1 MPFCPN
7 PDCDHRQRLG
17 EPAEFLDGVTKC
29 SDCGSTLSGT
39 APHFETV
46 REPEKVT
53 GWTCPQCG
61 LVNRYDLVLCS
72 CGYNSYRPMMS
83 DIPVYANYTLD
94 ELYDV
99 YDYVDREKYPGRFNL
114 IVQEIEK
121 RKSIPALEAKGAS
134 GFSETPAAGDAT
146 TAEQQ
151 RELAL
156 KFHGSV
162 REYFRIWIVNLC
174 LTLFTLGIFSAWA
187 KVRKKRYFYSH
198 TTVDGTP
205 FQYLGRPIPI
215 LKGRV
220 IAATAFLTYYASSH
234 FFTPLLPYVFAAG
247 AVLAPWVLVRS
258 AAFNARYS
266 AFRNMTFHFDG
277 GYQGALK
284 ALYLWGLIPV
294 FVLGMMFNWWGKYA
308 LAAAAILVF
317 GVSFPWWIRRLRN
330 FLISHSSYGGR
341 KGIFSAT
348 GGQFFGVYFRSGLIM
363 AGVLIIASILSAM
376 LIASIA
382 KKSITV
388 WPFLSLTYTGYVLAY
403 AYVQAHSSNLVWN
416 HTRLGPLRFQST
428 LLGRGMAKLYVTNA
442 LAIIASLGL
451 LTPWAV
457 MRTLKYRADHMRVL
471 QEGELAEFQGSDMSA
486 VEAIGAETVDFFDM
500 DLSL

>member
-1 MPFCPN
+1 
-7 PDCDHRQRLG
+7 
-17 EPAEFLDGVTKC
+17 
-29 SDCGSTLSGT
+29 
-39 APHFETV
+39 
-46 REPEKVT
+46 
-53 GWTCPQCG
+53 
-61 LVNRYDLVLCS
+61 
-72 CGYNSYRPMMS
+72 MMS
-83 DIPVYANYTLD
+83 DMPDYEKYTLD

-121 RKSIPALEAKGAS
+121 RKSIPAPEAKGAS
-134 GFSETPAAGDAT
+134 GVSETPAAAGDAT
-146 TAEQQ
+146 TAEQP

-156 KFHGSV
+156 KFHGSAQ
-162 REYFRIWIVNLC
+162 EYFRIWIVNLC
-174 LTLFTLGIFSAWA
+174 LTLITLGIFSAWA

-198 TTVDGTP
+198 TTVGGTP
-205 FQYLGRPIPI
+205 FQYLGRPVPI

-220 IAATAFLTYYASSH
+220 IAASAFLTYYASSH
-234 FFTPLLPYVFAAG
+234 FFTSLLPYVFAAG

-277 GYQGALK
+277 KYQGALK
-284 ALYLWGLIPV
+284 ALYLWGIIPA
-294 FVLGMMFNWWGKYA
+294 FVLGMLFNWWGKYA
-308 LAAAAILVF
+308 IAAVAVLVF

-330 FLISHSSYGGR
+330 FLISHSSYGNR
-341 KGIFSAT
+341 NGIFSAT

-363 AGVLIIASILSAM
+363 VGIVMVVGVLSAM
-376 LIASIA
+376 MVASIT
-382 KKSITV
+382 KKSQLVV
-388 WPFLSLTYTGYVLAY
+388 WFFAVPMYAGYVLAY

-428 LLGRGMAKLYVTNA
+428 LRGWGMAKLYVTNA

-451 LTPWAV
+451 LIPWAV
-457 MRTLKYRADHMRVL
+457 MRTLRYRADHMRVL
-471 QEGELAEFQGSDMSA
+471 QEGDLAEFQGSDMSA